1 MRARSTA
8 LLRRRVVHA
17 DCELR
22 RSRAQYVT
30 IAYCCGLRGV
40 VVHKRHVR
48 CACARNLIRRT
59 AAWLLRAN
67 LGAAQASFVLCR
79 AAPCIALSCGA
90 GLLISLALDIR
101 ERMLCSRSAALCV
114 LP

>member
-1 MRARSTA
+1 LRHKSTA

-17 DCELR
+17 ACALCR
-22 RSRAQYVT
+22 QRAQYVI

-48 CACARNLIRRT
+48 CACARNRIRRT

-67 LGAAQASFVLCR
+67 LGAAQGRCVLCR
-79 AAPCIALSCGA
+79 AAPSMGLACGA
-90 GLLISLALDIR
+90 GLLIELALDIR
-101 ERMLCSRSAALCV
+101 ECMLRDRSAALCV